1 MTKPPGKETVH
12 WRMPKTAEV
21 DIHKITEKFR
31 HNSWFPDQIQN
42 KTLGSLIGEDSDGDA
57 EVYPQSK
64 DSEMLAKEV
73 SAFLNKL
80 LKPRELAFHR
90 CAHQRSLS

>member
-31 HNSWFPDQIQN
+31 HNSWFPD
-42 KTLGSLIGEDSDGDA
+42 
-57 EVYPQSK
+57 
-64 DSEMLAKEV
+64 
-73 SAFLNKL
+73 
-80 LKPRELAFHR
+80 
-90 CAHQRSLS
+90 